1 MVVTAAV
8 VVVVQKKEP
17 ASNDERGDFGE
28 VSCEGC
34 RLASTAHNPVAWLL
48 PSLIKTSS
56 SSGFYFFLYFS
67 LVLAIMAFLAFTTT
81 ALNRL
86 GVNSKLSRAS

>member
-56 SSGFYFFLYFS
+56 SSGFYFFLS